1 MLQKRKVLRKHLS
14 VRPLRRRDLQ
24 KLRDVI
30 RSIVITGASQMAGA
44 NPLDSAS
51 QFGMMAKR
59 AMQLG
64 NHPEALNLL
73 SMGLHQLRSLNCPP
87 HYAAPFL
94 MDQAECFWQIRNIHA
109 ALQHMGEAI
118 KHGLANDGFF
128 AEVINILDI
137 V

>member
-1 MLQKRKVLRKHLS
+1 MLQKRKVPRKHLS

-30 RSIVITGASQMAGA
+30 CLIVITGAGQMAGA
-44 NPLDSAS
+44 NPFESAS
-51 QFGMMAKR
+51 QFGMMAKQ

-64 NHPEALNLL
+64 NHPEALHLL

-94 MDQAECFWQIRNIHA
+94 MDQAECFWRLGDIHA
-109 ALQHMGEAI
+109 ALQHMGDAI
-118 KHGLANDGFF
+118 NHGLPNDGSF
-128 AEVINILDI
+128 AAVIILDI